1 MIAAASDV
9 VIRAL
14 DPARD
19 LAAVVGCYAR
29 SADYWTLAERGSPDP
44 GLAAQFFTMCP
55 PGCDPAQSH
64 RLGLFEG
71 GHLRGL
77 AELSFG
83 FPALGD
89 AYLGVQVLAV
99 EARGR
104 GLGRLLLAEVEVRAR
119 AAGAAWLY
127 LAVLAENPRGWAFW
141 AREGFEDTGFSRV
154 DVETGHV
161 LHRLRKAL

>member
-1 MIAAASDV
+1 MSGVDSEV

-14 DPARD
+14 ERDRD
-19 LAAVVGCYAR
+19 LAAVAACYAR
-29 SADYWTLAERGSPDP
+29 SADYWTLAERGTPDP
-44 GLAAQFFTMCP
+44 GMAAQFFTLCP
-55 PGCDPAQSH
+55 PGCDPARSH

-71 GHLRGL
+71 GVLRGL

-83 FPALGD
+83 FPAPGD
-89 AYLGVQVLAV
+89 AYLGVQVLAA

-104 GLGRLLLAEVEVRAR
+104 GLGRLLLAEVAARAR
-119 AAGAAWLY
+119 VAGAAALY

-141 AREGFEDTGFSRV
+141 AREGFEDTGLNRH
-154 DVETGHV
+154 DADTGHV